1 MKISDLRIG
10 DVIKLVNGKVVEVV
24 SLTILYGDTVG
35 YRVNPHSPFE
45 ETVDISGVEK
55 IIGKMDGE
63 TTLDMRGN
71 KMTNYWLIR

>member
-10 DVIKLVNGKVVEVV
+10 DVIKLVNGKVVEVI

-55 IIGKMDGE
+55 IIGRMDGD
-63 TTLDMRGN
+63 TTLDTHG
-71 KMTNYWLIR
+71 KKTTNYWLMR